1 MTNYPMLTCASALF
15 VCTAVGCGG
24 APETTE
30 EAAPA
35 AAATSTAAL
44 PSVFGDS
51 ERPRLIAPVR
61 GEAELGY
68 TQPVVKNGTVD
79 GREVSITT
87 IQVKNMA
94 SGAIAG
100 LQVDDTW
107 YDQADNIV
115 TGANYRHPRPLQ
127 PEEVI
132 TITLETPINPAM
144 DRNQYNFT
152 HANGDINATL
162 QPSLEA
168 DEANEANEPN

>member
-1 MTNYPMLTCASALF
+1 MTNYPMLACASAFF

-35 AAATSTAAL
+35 AATPAAAAA
-44 PSVFGDS
+44 PSVFGGTDENG
-51 ERPRLIAPVR
+51 ERPRLVAPVR

-68 TQPVVKNGTVD
+68 TQPVVKQGTID
-79 GREVSITT
+79 GREYVIST

-94 SGAIAG
+94 AGAIAG
-100 LQVDDTW
+100 LQVDEFW
-107 YDQADNIV
+107 YDSAGNPV
-115 TGANYRHPRPLQ
+115 TGDNYRHPRPLQ
-127 PEEVI
+127 PEEVV
-132 TITLETPINPAM
+132 TITLETPRNPAM

-168 DEANEANEPN
+168 E